1 MLKIKNGSIVNSKG
15 RKVFLRGVNL
25 GGWLMM
31 EGYILYGRNIS
42 EKSVK
47 AEMTRRYGKKEI
59 DNFTREYRNNFI
71 KEEDFKNIAGLGFN
85 CVRLPFNHK
94 LIENQDK
101 KFSINK
107 DGVKLL
113 KKAVSWCRKYGIY
126 CILDM
131 HAGPG
136 SQNQDWHSDS
146 DGEMFLWKDKKCQE
160 RYLRL
165 WEALAKIF
173 KNDETVAGY
182 DILNEPV
189 IKTNGRKI
197 LRPFYKKAVKRI
209 RAADNKHIIFLE
221 GNMWSQ
227 RLEDIEEP
235 FGDNISYSV
244 HFYPPLE
251 FTFNFH
257 RGLKYPGRI
266 NGESWGANKI
276 KRILKT
282 YRDYSEKWNVPI
294 FVGEFGVNSRLGEC
308 AGELDWVRDT
318 LECFKEFNFH
328 WTYWTYK
335 AVGNSIFPDG
345 IYQYQAN
352 PPWINRQGPVYG
364 FENYYTLWK
373 DHKKDIIESWKTVN
387 FTKNK
392 ALANLLASFK
402 SI

>member
-1 MLKIKNGSIVNSKG
+1 MLTIKNNNIINSKG

-31 EGYILYGRNIS
+31 EGYILHGRNIS

-47 AEMTRRYGKKEI
+47 AEMIRRYGKKET
-59 DNFTREYRNNFI
+59 DNFTNAFRDNFI
-71 KEEDFKNIAGLGFN
+71 KEKDFRNIASLGFN
-85 CVRLPFNHK
+85 CIRLPFNHK

-107 DGVKLL
+107 SGIKLL
-113 KKAVSWCRKYGIY
+113 KKAVSWCKKYNIY

-131 HAGPG
+131 HAAPG

-146 DGEMFLWKDKKCQE
+146 DGEMFLWKDKKRQE
-160 RYLRL
+160 RYFRL
-165 WEALAKIF
+165 WEVLARVF

-197 LRPFYKKAVKRI
+197 LRPFYKEAVKRI
-209 RAADNKHIIFLE
+209 RAVDNKHIIFLE
-221 GNMWSQ
+221 GNIWSQ
-227 RLEDIEEP
+227 RPEDIGEP
-235 FGDNISYSV
+235 FGANLCYSV
-244 HFYPPLE
+244 HFYPPLD

-266 NGESWGANKI
+266 NREYWNINKVE
-276 KRILKT
+276 RILKT
-282 YRDYSEKWNVPI
+282 YRDYSKKWNVPV
-294 FVGEFGVNSRLGEC
+294 FVGEFGVNRRFGERS
-308 AGELDWVRDT
+308 GELDWVRDA
-318 LECFKEFNFH
+318 LKCFKEFKFH

-335 AVGNSIFPDG
+335 AIANNVFPDG
-345 IYQYQAN
+345 IYQYMAN
-352 PPWINRQGPVYG
+352 PPWVNRQGPVYG
-364 FENYYTLWK
+364 FENYYALWK
-373 DHKKDIIESWKTVN
+373 GSKKDIIESWKTVN

-392 ALANLLASFK
+392 ALSNLLASFK